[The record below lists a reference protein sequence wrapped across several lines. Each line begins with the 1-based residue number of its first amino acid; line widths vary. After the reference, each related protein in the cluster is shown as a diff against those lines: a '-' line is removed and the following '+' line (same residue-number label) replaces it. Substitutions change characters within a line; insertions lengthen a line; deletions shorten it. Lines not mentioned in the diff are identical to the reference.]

1 MKVTLDIISEKFDLF
16 NDSYF
21 NSELPRIEFK
31 ITKEKRR
38 FGFFEYSR
46 RYDAWSNRYIE
57 VPIRIGITSYYDMP
71 EKSLDETL
79 IHEMIHYYIA
89 HKRIK
94 DNNKH
99 GRYFMMYASRI
110 SAASG
115 YDITRYGSS
124 EGMTLNNVGSS
135 KEYFIMKF
143 RFRGNDYFSRISKN
157 RVGTADKIKREF
169 NGVTHVSFYKSNDVK
184 LDRYKQCTARL
195 SLLPITSLDGIKL
208 KKIA

>member
-1 MKVTLDIISEKFDLF
+1 MKVTLDIIREKFDLF

-38 FGFFEYSR
+38 FGFFEYAR
-46 RYDAWSNRYIE
+46 RYDAFTHKFIE
-57 VPIRIGITSYYDMP
+57 VPVRIGISSYYDMP
-71 EKSLDETL
+71 EKSFDETL

-89 HKRIK
+89 HKHIK
-94 DNNKH
+94 DNNQH

-124 EGMTLNNVGSS
+124 EGMALNNTEK
-135 KEYFIMKF
+135 KEYFIMKY
-143 RFRGNDYFSRISKN
+143 RFRNNEYFSRISKN
-157 RVGTADKIKREF
+157 RVGTADKIVREF
-169 NGVTHVSFYKSNDVK
+169 NGVTDVSFYKSNDVK

>member
-1 MKVTLDIISEKFDLF
+1 MKVTLDIIREKFNLF

-38 FGFFEYSR
+38 FGFFEYAR
-46 RYDAWSNRYIE
+46 RYDAFTHKFIE
-57 VPIRIGITSYYDMP
+57 VPVRIGISSYYDMP

-79 IHEMIHYYIA
+79 IHEMIHYYIT
-89 HKRIK
+89 HKHIK

-124 EGMTLNNVGSS
+124 EGMLLNSTDS
-135 KEYFIMKF
+135 KDYFVMKF
-143 RFRGNDYFSRISKN
+143 KYRGTQYFSRISRS
-157 RVGTADKIKREF
+157 RVGTADEIVRDF
-169 NGVTHVSFYKSNDVK
+169 NGVTDVSFYKSNDVK

-195 SLLPITSLDGIKL
+195 SLIPITSLDGIKL
-208 KKIA
+208 TKIA

>member
-1 MKVTLDIISEKFDLF
+1 MKVTLDIIREKFDLF

-38 FGFFEYSR
+38 FGFFEYAR
-46 RYDAWSNRYIE
+46 RYDVMSNKYIE
-57 VPIRIGITSYYDMP
+57 VPVRIGISSYYDMP
-71 EKSLDETL
+71 EKSFDETL

-94 DNNKH
+94 DNNQH
-99 GRYFMMYASRI
+99 GHYFMMYASRI

-124 EGMTLNNVGSS
+124 EGMALNSTDS
-135 KEYFIMKF
+135 KDYFIMKF
-143 RFRGNDYFSRISKN
+143 KYRGTQYFSRIS
-157 RVGTADKIKREF
+157 RSRIGTSDEIKSAF
-169 NGVTHVSFYKSNDVK
+169 KGVTNISFYKSNDVK
-184 LDRYKQCTARL
+184 LDRYRQCTARL
-195 SLLPITSLDGIKL
+195 SLNPIDALDGIKL

>member
-1 MKVTLDIISEKFDLF
+1 MKVTLDIIREKFDLF

-38 FGFFEYSR
+38 FGFFEYAR
-46 RYDAWSNRYIE
+46 RYDAFTHKYIE
-57 VPIRIGITSYYDMP
+57 VPIRIGISSYYDMP
-71 EKSLDETL
+71 EKSFDETL

-124 EGMTLNNVGSS
+124 EGMALNSADSS
-135 KEYFIMKF
+135 KEYFIMKYKY
-143 RFRGNDYFSRISKN
+143 RGTQYFSRISRN
-157 RVGTADKIKREF
+157 RVGTADKIKNDF
-169 NGVTHVSFYKSNDVK
+169 KGVTCISFYKSNDVK

>member
-1 MKVTLDIISEKFDLF
+1 MKVTLDIIREKFDLF

-21 NSELPRIEFK
+21 NSELPRIDFK

-38 FGFFEYSR
+38 FGFFEYAR
-46 RYDAWSNRYIE
+46 RYDAFTHKYIE
-57 VPIRIGITSYYDMP
+57 VPIRIGISSYYDMP
-71 EKSLDETL
+71 EKSFDETL

-115 YDITRYGSS
+115 YDITRYGNSS
-124 EGMTLNNVGSS
+124 GMALNNDGA
-135 KEYFIMKF
+135 KKDYFIMKF
-143 RFRGNDYFSRISKN
+143 KYRGTQYFSRISRS
-157 RVGTADKIKREF
+157 RVGTSDEIKSAF
-169 NGVTHVSFYKSNDVK
+169 NGVTNISFYKSNDVK
-184 LDRYKQCTARL
+184 LDRYRQCTARL
-195 SLLPITSLDGIKL
+195 SLNPIDALDGIKL

>member
-1 MKVTLDIISEKFDLF
+1 MKVTLDIIREKFDLF

-38 FGFFEYSR
+38 FGFFEYAR
-46 RYDAWSNRYIE
+46 RYDAFTHKFIE
-57 VPIRIGITSYYDMP
+57 VPIRIGISSYYDMP
-71 EKSLDETL
+71 EKSFDETL

-115 YDITRYGSS
+115 YNITRYGSS
-124 EGMTLNNVGSS
+124 EGMVLNSADSS
-135 KEYFIMKF
+135 KEYFIMKY
-143 RFRGNDYFSRISKN
+143 RFRNNDYFSRISKN
-157 RVGTADKIKREF
+157 RVGTADKIVRDF
-169 NGVTHVSFYKSNDVK
+169 NGVTDISFYKSNDVK